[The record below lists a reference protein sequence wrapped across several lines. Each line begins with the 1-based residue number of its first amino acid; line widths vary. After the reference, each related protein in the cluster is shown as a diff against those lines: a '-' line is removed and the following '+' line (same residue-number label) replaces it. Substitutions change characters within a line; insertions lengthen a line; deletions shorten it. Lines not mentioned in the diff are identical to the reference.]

1 MFATNLER
9 STLLNNAHII
19 WIMDF
24 RTLCLTAF
32 SLQHLVQILVLKF
45 LSIISFRF
53 LALTFNKI
61 YLYSVCE
68 RISLVINFIYQL
80 QATKNS

>member
-9 STLLNNAHII
+9 STLLNNAHTT

-32 SLQHLVQILVLKF
+32 SLQHLVQILIIIIEEEKGKKKKSNISNYINSRLNHVVEELKMTTLF
-45 LSIISFRF
+45 
-53 LALTFNKI
+53 AQ
-61 YLYSVCE
+61 
-68 RISLVINFIYQL
+68 FI
-80 QATKNS
+80 